1 MATPS
6 GHGRM
11 LGAAAVLCI
20 FLVIAPLT
28 TAIGVNYGTKGD
40 NLPPPATVAAFLANR
55 TRIDRVKLFDNN
67 PDIVRAF
74 AGTGIPVMVTAA
86 NGDIPSLATNEG
98 ATAWVKANVAPY
110 YPATEISLVAVGN
123 EIMDTLD
130 QNLIGNLV
138 PAMRTLRAALVAAG
152 YRRIRVSTPSSLGIL
167 VDSQP
172 PSATRFR
179 DGWDVAVFAPM
190 LQFLRKTKSPLV
202 VNVYPYFGYNG
213 DTLPY
218 ALARPNPG
226 VLDTGTGITY
236 TSMFEAQLD
245 SVYSA
250 MKKLGF
256 EDVEILVGETG
267 WPTKAMDGQ
276 IGVSPAD
283 AAEYNRY
290 LIGMVSSG
298 SGTPLMPKRT
308 FETYI
313 FALFNEDL
321 KPGPVAERNFG
332 MFQPDFTPMY
342 DVGIMKDPVKTAP
355 APVASPKE
363 AAAPMAAAAH
373 DSKAAAPT
381 EDDDSSS
388 GTTSAPVPSSA
399 DKHSSGAASPAPS
412 GDESTDKTP
421 EDAAGGD
428 ASPSS
433 EAVAKVRGTRRTRL
447 QFPLQKKNSSHAS
460 VKQHLAFVEPCQGGD
475 DEEGNSEKTNSE
487 KGAATQPPAGAA
499 SESTSFPFTV
509 PWVLAI
515 ALPLAIHV

>member
-6 GHGRM
+6 GHGGGD
-11 LGAAAVLCI
+11 LVIICI
-20 FLVIAPLT
+20 FLAIAPLT

-55 TRIDRVKLFDNN
+55 TIIDRVKLFDNN

-74 AGTGIPVMVTAA
+74 AGTGISVMVTAA
-86 NGDIPSLATNEG
+86 NGDIPSLATKEG
-98 ATAWVKANVAPY
+98 AAAWVAANVAPY
-110 YPATEISLVAVGN
+110 YPTTEISLVAVGN
-123 EIMDTLD
+123 EIMDTAD

-138 PAMRTLRAALVAAG
+138 PAMRTLKAALVAAG

-190 LQFLRKTKSPLV
+190 LQFLRRTSSPLV
-202 VNVYPYFGYNG
+202 VNAYPYFGYNG

-226 VLDTGTGITY
+226 VRDAGTGITY

-250 MKKLGF
+250 MTKLGF

-276 IGVSPAD
+276 IGVSPAE
-283 AAEYNRY
+283 AAEYIRY
-290 LIGMVSSG
+290 LIGEVSSG

-332 MFQPDFTPMY
+332 MFQPDMTPMY

-355 APVASPKE
+355 AHDSD
-363 AAAPMAAAAH
+363 AAAPPEENGSSSA
-373 DSKAAAPT
+373 KASAPAPT
-381 EDDDSSS
+381 EDR
-388 GTTSAPVPSSA
+388 SSA
-399 DKHSSGAASPAPS
+399 ATSPAPS
-412 GDESTDKTP
+412 EDESTDKTL
-421 EDAAGGD
+421 EEAEGGE
-428 ASPSS
+428 APSS
-433 EAVAKVRGTRRTRL
+433 PKSESAAENSLEDDNSSKAAAKV
-447 QFPLQKKNSSHAS
+447 
-460 VKQHLAFVEPCQGGD
+460 
-475 DEEGNSEKTNSE
+475 
-487 KGAATQPPAGAA
+487 
-499 SESTSFPFTV
+499 
-509 PWVLAI
+509 
-515 ALPLAIHV
+515 

>member
-6 GHGRM
+6 RHGRRV
-11 LGAAAVLCI
+11 LGAAAVMICI
-20 FLVIAPLT
+20 FLVAVAPVA

-55 TRIDRVKLFDNN
+55 TLIDRVKLFDNN

-74 AGTGIPVMVTAA
+74 AGTGISVMVTAA
-86 NGDIPSLATNEG
+86 NGDIPRLATKEG
-98 ATAWVKANVAPY
+98 AAAWVAANVAPY

-123 EIMDTLD
+123 EIMDTGD
-130 QNLIGNLV
+130 QSLIGNLV
-138 PAMRTLRAALVAAG
+138 PAMHALKAALDAAG

-190 LQFLRKTKSPLV
+190 LEFLRKTGSPLV
-202 VNVYPYFGYNG
+202 VNAYPYFGYNG

-218 ALARPNPG
+218 ALARPNNPG
-226 VLDTGTGITY
+226 VLDGGTGITY
-236 TSMFEAQLD
+236 RSMFQAQLD

-276 IGVSPAD
+276 VGVSPAE
-283 AAEYNRY
+283 AAEYVRY
-290 LIGMVSSG
+290 LIGEVGSG

-342 DVGIMKDPVKTAP
+342 DVGIMKEAVKTAP
-355 APVASPKE
+355 TPAVP
-363 AAAPMAAAAH
+363 AAAH
-373 DSKAAAPT
+373 DSNATAPT
-381 EDDDSSS
+381 QGNGSSS
-388 GTTSAPVPSSA
+388 ATASARPSE
-399 DKHSSGAASPAPS
+399 DG
-412 GDESTDKTP
+412 STDKTP
-421 EDAAGGD
+421 EEAGGGE
-428 ASPSS
+428 APSSPKSEPAVGNSS
-433 EAVAKVRGTRRTRL
+433 EAAPKGDNDDGG
-447 QFPLQKKNSSHAS
+447 NSG
-460 VKQHLAFVEPCQGGD
+460 KTKP
-475 DEEGNSEKTNSE
+475 EEG
-487 KGAATQPPAGAA
+487 GAAQPPASEA
-499 SESTSFPFTV
+499 SRSTFPV
-509 PWVLAI
+509 SWVLAM
-515 ALPLAIHV
+515 ALPLVVLHV